1 MTHMMPSSI
10 LSGPKSRRSIL
21 LKPIS
26 IMINVTGLGS
36 MWAYDMLS
44 HAVRQHYKEGIGPHC
59 YK

>member
-26 IMINVTGLGS
+26 IMINVTGLG
-36 MWAYDMLS
+36 W
-44 HAVRQHYKEGIGPHC
+44 VECGPMTC
-59 YK
+59 YPSEAAL